1 MYGDSR
7 HAEFEWQIGPI
18 DIDDSIGKEVITKFQ
33 TNLMSNS
40 VFYTDSNGR
49 EMLTRKRNYRPTWH
63 LNQTEYVAGNYYPI
77 NSRIFIRDEDSS
89 AVKRQLTIVN
99 DRSQGG
105 SSIDDGSIEIMLH
118 RRVLHDDS
126 LGVSEP
132 LNEKGS
138 DGNGLVANGL
148 LHLFFNTTQNS
159 ARLHREAAHRINNRP
174 LLTFATSS
182 DSHIRL
188 KSLVDLSSAF
198 NVSLPNNIHLLTL
211 QPDNKN
217 AYFLN
222 SILVRL
228 EHFYELNED
237 ADLSKP
243 VTLDLKSVF
252 GNAFNIF
259 GIEELTLGANMRVEE
274 LDDRLKWKVSS
285 KKFRQQRKNVKSDE
299 ISNEFTF
306 LFNPMQIRTF
316 RIWYASN

>member
-77 NSRIFIRDEDSS
+77 NSRIFIRDEDTS

-174 LLTFATSS
+174 LQTFA
-182 DSHIRL
+182 INPPNP
-188 KSLVDLSSAF
+188 KIYKKLSGRNLLLSA
-198 NVSLPNNIHLLTL
+198 SLPSNIHLLTL
-211 QPDNKN
+211 LPESGSNP
-217 AYFLN
+217 N
-222 SILVRL
+222 SIIVRL
-228 EHFYELNED
+228 EHFYEAGED
-237 ADLSKP
+237 TTLSAP
-243 VTLDLKSVF
+243 VTLDLDS
-252 GNAFNIF
+252 IF
-259 GIEELTLGANMRVEE
+259 GMSFDITSIEELALGANMKAEE
-274 LDDRLKWKVSS
+274 LNERLKWNSS
-285 KKFRQQRKNVKSDE
+285 PVLKQHKKQPSTSFLNNS
-299 ISNEFTF
+299 TF
-306 LFNPMQIRTF
+306 IFNPMQIRTF
-316 RIWYASN
+316 RISYKKS